1 MSPHSEAD
9 GAFALM
15 RLSSVCMLI
24 MYISA
29 YACTV
34 EEGCWFE

>member
-1 MSPHSEAD
+1 MSPLSKAD
-9 GAFALM
+9 GAFA
-15 RLSSVCMLI
+15 LSSVCMLI

-34 EEGCWFE
+34 EEGCRFEEQ